1 MLTSFVASQDY
12 ETIPWNSKRKLT
24 WNDFQGKIPVNNR
37 AAATTASG
45 ITYRFSTSGTRD
57 NIEVDFKIDT
67 FFYPAKSWYDPS
79 LCDEVILSHEQLH
92 FDISEIYARKM
103 KKRLANE
110 SFTYSN
116 VKSRVKTIYKEIM
129 QELDAYQNQYDAE
142 TNFSRDR
149 EQQLIW
155 NKKINDALR

>member
-1 MLTSFVASQDY
+1 MLSSFAASQDY

-24 WNDFQGKIPVNNR
+24 WNDFQGKN
-37 AAATTASG
+37 
-45 ITYRFSTSGTRD
+45 RFSTSGTRD
-57 NIEVDFKIDT
+57 NMKVDFKIDT

-79 LCDEVILSHEQLH
+79 LCDEGILKHEQLH

-129 QELDAYQNQYDAE
+129 QELDEYQNQYDDE

-149 EQQLIW
+149 EQQILW
-155 NKKINDALR
+155 NSKIEELLSEK